1 MRRRDFI
8 LGSGATIARPLIAHA
23 QQPAMPVIGWFFEVP
38 QGPLVDLVNAAFRK
52 GMAELG
58 YVEGKN
64 FAAELRVNPD
74 SLTQAAANLVG
85 LNVNVIFAGGPAV
98 LVAASK
104 ATTSIPIVGIDLES
118 DPVAKGYVKTLGR
131 PGGNITGMFL
141 DIPEVSGKQVQATET
156 DCSPAFPNGN
166 LRRSRPQCT
175 AIQSNGDRGTGIQHR
190 G

>member
-8 LGSGATIARPLIAHA
+8 LGSGATIAWQLTAHA
-23 QQPAMPVIGWFFEVP
+23 QRSRMPVIGWFFEVP
-38 QGPLVDLVNAAFRK
+38 QGPLVDSVSAAFRK

-64 FAAELRVNPD
+64 FAAESPGQPD
-74 SLTQAAANLVG
+74 SLTQAAANLVA

-118 DPVAKGYVKTLGR
+118 DPVAKGYVKSLAR

-141 DIPEVSGKQVQATET
+141 DIPELSGKQVGY
-156 DCSPAFPNGN
+156 S
-166 LRRSRPQCT
+166 RRSFPG
-175 AIQSNGDRGTGIQHR
+175 SLV
-190 G
+190 